1 MSGGT
6 PGTRQTVG
14 RVLVPLAAAAA
25 VIGPAVGP
33 ALGLRASVAEVFLS
47 RGDPLVPPGWAFAI
61 WGPLYAGCVAA
72 GAWVGLGRG
81 KACGA
86 AWWPMA
92 GALVCVGGWP
102 AAAQA
107 GVVWAT
113 VVVIL
118 GAVACAWMAT
128 QRLAAAQR
136 SVEAARLDGWLLLYP
151 MAGLAGWLTVAS
163 GVNVHAWA
171 RQLGVANAAGWVQG
185 VTAGVVLLGVA
196 VAVAAMW
203 RGLRGGPGV
212 RSFSLPVV
220 WGLGAVAVGRMGAG
234 EPAGGWSG
242 LAVLAGGLAAAT
254 AAGAAA
260 VRWWG
265 GLGVALAGD
274 GAGDEHP
281 QSTARGLVLFDGGCG
296 LCHASVRVLLRL
308 DRRGGLVFAP
318 LEGVTSRSMLDE
330 AERAGLPDSLIYVP
344 LSGGRRTGEVQL
356 RSGAVAAALRAGGGA
371 GGVAG
376 AALGALPR
384 GMCDRVYDV
393 VARVRR
399 RVMAAPK
406 GACPL
411 VPGRVRRRML
421 P

>member
-1 MSGGT
+1 
-6 PGTRQTVG
+6 
-14 RVLVPLAAAAA
+14 
-25 VIGPAVGP
+25 
-33 ALGLRASVAEVFLS
+33 
-47 RGDPLVPPGWAFAI
+47 
-61 WGPLYAGCVAA
+61 
-72 GAWVGLGRG
+72 
-81 KACGA
+81 
-86 AWWPMA
+86 
-92 GALVCVGGWP
+92 
-102 AAAQA
+102 
-107 GVVWAT
+107 
-113 VVVIL
+113 
-118 GAVACAWMAT
+118 
-128 QRLAAAQR
+128 
-136 SVEAARLDGWLLLYP
+136 
-151 MAGLAGWLTVAS
+151 
-163 GVNVHAWA
+163 
-171 RQLGVANAAGWVQG
+171 
-185 VTAGVVLLGVA
+185 
-196 VAVAAMW
+196 
-203 RGLRGGPGV
+203 
-212 RSFSLPVV
+212 
-220 WGLGAVAVGRMGAG
+220 
-234 EPAGGWSG
+234 
-242 LAVLAGGLAAAT
+242 
-254 AAGAAA
+254 

-265 GLGVALAGD
+265 GLGEALAGD